1 MGGKI
6 KKPMLISWNTVVI
19 QAPVYYIVMNAQGSE
34 EIFFFYSFS
43 FEIHFYLLQSRSE
56 SDIDGQKVP

>member
-1 MGGKI
+1 
-6 KKPMLISWNTVVI
+6 MLISWNTVVI